1 MAVYSF
7 EDVQATLNGPGGSVI
22 LGAGASVA
30 QEGISI
36 DFVDDKDAMLTGAD
50 GSVVHSLRASKA
62 AVATIRLLKTSPVNA
77 QLSQMYSTQART
89 SALWGQNVL
98 TVSNPVTGDDYP
110 CTEVAFKKFPQI
122 TWAQDAN
129 FNEWSFNC
137 GKADPIL
144 GAGI

>member
-1 MAVYSF
+1 MVYSL
-7 EDVQATLNGPGGSVI
+7 EDVHATLSGPGGSI
-22 LGAGASVA
+22 ALGSGSGMA

-36 DFVDDKDAMLTGAD
+36 DFIDDKDAMLTGGD

-62 AVATIRLLKTSPVNA
+62 AVATLRILKTSPVNA
-77 QLSQMYSTQART
+77 QLSQMFNTQIQS
-89 SALWGQNVL
+89 SALWGQNIL

-110 CTEVAFKKFPQI
+110 CTDVAFKKFPMI

-129 FNEWSFNC
+129 FNEWTFNC

-144 GAGI
+144 GVGI